1 MLERMEG
8 IVLRSQNYGETHK
21 IITLFTKERGLISA
35 ICRGANKG
43 KSRLSAISQPFIHGQ
58 FLIYVSKGLS
68 TVQQG
73 EIVHSF
79 RSIREDIVKTAYAAY
94 LAEFTHRTLEEKKR
108 ILYLYNELLQTFHW
122 INEHDE
128 YAIPVIMFELKLF
141 QYGGYSPVL
150 KMCVNCST
158 ENNLTHFSI
167 REGGVL
173 CSTCWHM
180 DDNSVLLNSKLIY
193 ILQVLSEAKLEQ
205 VGQINMKA
213 SNIQL
218 LQKIMDEYYDSY
230 GGAYLKSKRFLSQ
243 IDHLM

>member
-1 MLERMEG
+1 
-8 IVLRSQNYGETHK
+8 
-21 IITLFTKERGLISA
+21 
-35 ICRGANKG
+35 
-43 KSRLSAISQPFIHGQ
+43 
-58 FLIYVSKGLS
+58 
-68 TVQQG
+68 
-73 EIVHSF
+73 
-79 RSIREDIVKTAYAAY
+79 
-94 LAEFTHRTLEEKKR
+94 R

-180 DDNSVLLNSKLIY
+180 DDNSVLLNL
-193 ILQVLSEAKLEQ
+193 
-205 VGQINMKA
+205 KA